1 MTSNELSR
9 VNSESLNNVF
19 NTNDSVASS
28 EYRNQSYSQLQLT
41 IVEEEEERN
50 PTTTTITTTNEDD
63 FNDNISKMTRKEY
76 LETIFGPSLHINNL
90 TLMQKGK
97 HIMHSSY
104 FHMFIVLLI
113 ILDSIFIAV
122 ELLLTAENCEGKNE
136 TLNFVTDIFKYLGLS
151 ILSIFMI
158 ELLFKIIF
166 LNKDIIKS
174 KLEIFDAIVVV
185 VSFVLELVFLG
196 KKELETIGAII
207 SLFRFWR
214 IIRIVNGIYFF
225 IFILNFLK

>member
-28 EYRNQSYSQLQLT
+28 DYRNQSYSQLQLT
-41 IVEEEEERN
+41 ILEEEETN
-50 PTTTTITTTNEDD
+50 PTTTARTTTTTNEDY

-76 LETIFGPSLHINNL
+76 LETIFGPSLHITNL

-122 ELLLTAENCEGKNE
+122 ELLLTAENCEGKDE

-196 KKELETIGAII
+196 KKDLETIGAII

-214 IIRIVNGIYFF
+214 IIRIVNGICLFLFKFF
-225 IFILNFLK
+225 K